1 MYIFS
6 RKLFSK
12 WATKRS
18 NNSGM
23 GSCFFCIPLL
33 DGIIVHG
40 LLNLIIYALGFFLT
54 FYGNISLNPFYYFYD
69 HISNVLK
76 KSAPSELGIHV
87 ETIDKV
93 INIAPT
99 IGIIGVIIYGLS
111 CLLMMLGSQLKKH
124 KLMVPYLIAQMVV
137 VMLTVI
143 IGIPLAAAMFHL
155 NHSTDGQTISAFVV
169 INSMMSLYFWSTVK
183 RAYRKLA
190 QHGISTVEPQPKMS
204 TPITYR

>member
-54 FYGNISLNPFYYFYD
+54 FYAKYSLNPFYYFCD

-76 KSAPSELGIHV
+76 KSGPSELGIHV

-93 INIAPT
+93 INVAPT

-137 VMLTVI
+137 LMSTVI

-155 NHSTDGQTISAFVV
+155 NHSTDGQKISAFVV

-190 QHGISTVEPQPKMS
+190 QRGISTVEPQPKMS